1 MFCHSYAHCFTI
13 EPWVYS
19 SAVLKQ
25 NGNEKYLLS
34 CSGENLMAKLYVC
47 FFTLCLFSSSWI
59 SLILNELK
67 KFRSPSMHD
76 YKKKNWKI
84 VIKADLKS
92 FPQRKTTK
100 VMKFSV
106 SYKHWVNEI
115 FRTKKY
121 FTCNNSIKCKSLL
134 NSSIQCNLFPRLLQP
149 LQRAGG
155 KGWTLHLATEGT
167 KTFQTVGPVQD
178 SENTA

>member
-67 KFRSPSMHD
+67 KFRSLSMHD

-115 FRTKKY
+115 FAQRNTLPV
-121 FTCNNSIKCKSLL
+121 TTAL
-134 NSSIQCNLFPRLLQP
+134 NVNLFWTVAFNVIYFLDFCSHC
-149 LQRAGG
+149 
-155 KGWTLHLATEGT
+155 KGLVEKDELYI
-167 KTFQTVGPVQD
+167 
-178 SENTA
+178 